1 MTMAADD
8 RRLKDA
14 PVAVQ
19 TAVER
24 RDRRFGWLIA
34 SPSLGLLFLVI
45 LFPVFWALFTS
56 VHDYTLIAPNFD
68 TFNGLDNYLK
78 AAGDPEFRHTM
89 LLTAFFVAAVV
100 LLEFAI
106 GFLVALMLHTVERFK
121 SVYYAILLC
130 PLLMNPVIVGLIWRM
145 FLHPSLG
152 IVNYLLSVI
161 GLAPVNWLG
170 STKVALWTLVMVDIW
185 HQVSFMIVL
194 LLAGLS
200 ALPREPYEAARVDGA
215 SALRSFWHITLPLM
229 MPVIA
234 VTLLIRLIFAVKT
247 YDLVYIMTRGGPGV
261 ATDLVS
267 YFIYRTA
274 FVSLN
279 IGEASAMSAIL
290 LVVILALTGWLHRY
304 MRSLT

>member
-1 MTMAADD
+1 MNQPLTIEAA
-8 RRLKDA
+8 
-14 PVAVQ
+14 
-19 TAVER
+19 
-24 RDRRFGWLIA
+24 DRRFGWFMSAPTLA
-34 SPSLGLLFLVI
+34 LLLTVI

-68 TFNGLDNYLK
+68 TFTGAENYLK
-78 AAGDPEFRHTM
+78 AAGDAEFRHS
-89 LLTAFFVAAVV
+89 LWLTAFFVFGVV
-100 LLEFAI
+100 VFEFVI
-106 GFLVALMLHTVERFK
+106 GFAVALMLNSVERFK
-121 SVYYAILLC
+121 PVYYGILLC

-152 IVNYLLSVI
+152 IVNYLLSV
-161 GLAPVNWLG
+161 LSVAPVNWLG
-170 STKVALWTLVMVDIW
+170 STKVAIWTIVMVDIW

-200 ALPREPYEAARVDGA
+200 ALPKEPYEAARVDGA
-215 SALRSFWHITLPLM
+215 GTLKAFRHITLPLM
-229 MPVIA
+229 WPVII

-247 YDLVYIMTRGGPGV
+247 YDLVYIMTRGGPGT
-261 ATDLVS
+261 ATDFVS

-290 LVVILALTGWLHRY
+290 LALILALTAYLYRY
-304 MRSLT
+304 MRTLT

>member
-1 MTMAADD
+1 MNQSLTIEAAN
-8 RRLKDA
+8 
-14 PVAVQ
+14 
-19 TAVER
+19 
-24 RDRRFGWLIA
+24 RRFGWFMSA
-34 SPSLGLLFLVI
+34 PSLALLFTVI

-68 TFNGLDNYLK
+68 NFNGAANYVEAIK
-78 AAGDPEFRHTM
+78 TAEFRHSL
-89 LLTAFFVAAVV
+89 LLTTMFVAGVV
-100 LLEFAI
+100 AIEFVL
-106 GFLVALMLHTVERFK
+106 GFIVALMLNSVERFK
-121 SVYYAILLC
+121 PIYYGILLC

-152 IVNYLLSVI
+152 IVNYLLSVA
-161 GLAPVNWLG
+161 GVEPVNWLG
-170 STKVALWTLVMVDIW
+170 STKVAIWTIVMVDIW

-200 ALPREPYEAARVDGA
+200 ALPKEPYEAARVDGA
-215 SALRSFWHITLPLM
+215 GTIRAFLHITLPLM
-229 MPVIA
+229 GPVIM

-247 YDLVYIMTRGGPGV
+247 YDLVYIMTRGGPGTS
-261 ATDLVS
+261 TDFIS

-290 LVVILALTGWLHRY
+290 LSLILLLTGYLYRY
-304 MRSLT
+304 MRTLT

>member
-1 MTMAADD
+1 MGQPLTMEAA
-8 RRLKDA
+8 
-14 PVAVQ
+14 
-19 TAVER
+19 
-24 RDRRFGWLIA
+24 DRRFGWFMSAPAIA
-34 SPSLGLLFLVI
+34 LLLTVI

-56 VHDYTLIAPNFD
+56 VHDFTLISPNFD
-68 TFNGLDNYLK
+68 NFTGFENYIT
-78 AAGDPEFRHTM
+78 AIEDPGFRHS
-89 LLTAFFVAAVV
+89 LRLTAFFVAAVV
-100 LLEFAI
+100 LFEFAL
-106 GFLVALMLHTVERFK
+106 GFLIALMLNSVERFK
-121 SVYYAILLC
+121 PIYYGILLC

-152 IVNYLLSVI
+152 IVNYLLTVV
-161 GLAPVNWLG
+161 GFEPVNWLG
-170 STKVALWTLVMVDIW
+170 STKVAIWTIIMVDIW

-215 SALRSFWHITLPLM
+215 SVFQSFFYITLPLM
-229 MPVIA
+229 LPVII
-234 VTLLIRLIFAVKT
+234 VTLLIRMIFAVKT
-247 YDLVYIMTRGGPGV
+247 YDLIYIMTRGGPGV

-267 YFIYRTA
+267 YSIYRTA

-290 LVVILALTGWLHRY
+290 LVLILLLTGYLYRY

>member
-1 MTMAADD
+1 MNQSLTIEAAN
-8 RRLKDA
+8 
-14 PVAVQ
+14 
-19 TAVER
+19 
-24 RDRRFGWLIA
+24 RRFGWFMSA
-34 SPSLGLLFLVI
+34 PSLALLFAVI

-68 TFNGLDNYLK
+68 NFTGAVNYVE
-78 AAGDPEFRHTM
+78 AVNTAEFRHS
-89 LLTAFFVAAVV
+89 LWLTTLFVAGVV
-100 LLEFAI
+100 AIEFAL
-106 GFLVALMLHTVERFK
+106 GFIVALMLNSVERFK
-121 SVYYAILLC
+121 PIYYGILLC

-152 IVNYLLSVI
+152 IVNYLLSVV
-161 GLAPVNWLG
+161 GVEPVNWLG
-170 STKVALWTLVMVDIW
+170 STKVAIWTIVMVDIW

-200 ALPREPYEAARVDGA
+200 ALPKEPYEAARVDGA
-215 SALRSFWHITLPLM
+215 GTIRAFLHITLPLM
-229 MPVIA
+229 GPVIM

-247 YDLVYIMTRGGPGV
+247 YDLIYIMTRGGPGTS
-261 ATDLVS
+261 TDFIS

-290 LVVILALTGWLHRY
+290 LSLILILTGYLYRY
-304 MRSLT
+304 MRTLT

>member
-1 MTMAADD
+1 MNQPMTIEAA
-8 RRLKDA
+8 
-14 PVAVQ
+14 
-19 TAVER
+19 
-24 RDRRFGWLIA
+24 DRRFGWFMSA
-34 SPSLGLLFLVI
+34 PSLALLLAVI

-68 TFNGLDNYLK
+68 TFTGADNYLK
-78 AAGDPEFRHTM
+78 ALGTPEFRDS
-89 LLTAFFVAAVV
+89 LWLTTLFVLAVV
-100 LLEFAI
+100 TIEFII
-106 GFLVALMLHTVERFK
+106 GFAVALMLNSVERYK
-121 SVYYAILLC
+121 SIYYAILLC

-152 IVNYLLSVI
+152 IVNYLLSVVSI
-161 GLAPVNWLG
+161 APVNWLG
-170 STKVALWTLVMVDIW
+170 STKVAIWTIIMVDIW

-200 ALPREPYEAARVDGA
+200 ALPKEPYEAARVDGA
-215 SALRSFWHITLPLM
+215 GTIRAFLHITLPLM
-229 MPVIA
+229 APVIA
-234 VTLLIRLIFAVKT
+234 VTLLIRMIFAVKT
-247 YDLVYIMTRGGPGV
+247 YDLIYIMTRGGPGT
-261 ATDLVS
+261 ATDFVS

-290 LVVILALTGWLHRY
+290 LALILGLTAWLYRY